1 MDEHEKKLN
10 EKHAPFAAKMR
21 EAGMGEVAVAAFLRA
36 LDFLEGGGAG
46 GIPESS
52 IEPADDLPRH
62 ADLKAAGSA
71 DLSRLVVIKLNGGL
85 GTGMGLERAK
95 SLLPVRDGQTF
106 LDLIAAQMEPRADR
120 PAPPRLLLM
129 NSFSTSADTRRHL
142 ADRDWLGGPDRWEIM
157 QNQVPKVLAD
167 TLLPA
172 SHSSQPDLEWC
183 PPGHGDIYTVLHEQK
198 WLDRLLDEGIEYAF
212 VSNSDNL
219 GASPDPALLQWFSET
234 GATFL
239 MEVTRR
245 TAADR
250 KGGHL
255 ARRRSD
261 DALILRESAQCPAAD
276 EAAFQDVS
284 RHRFFNTNNLW
295 LRLESLRD
303 ALRRHCGVLPLPVI
317 RNRKTLDPR
326 DPQSPLVFQL
336 ETAMGSAIECF
347 SGSQAI
353 EVGRERF
360 APVKTTADLL
370 VVRSDA
376 CITDDKGNV
385 RLDSARGGVPPDVD
399 LDGRWFKFV
408 DDFEKAFAAD
418 VPSLAECRSLK
429 VEGPVRFAEGTRLA
443 GDVVIRNES
452 ETWRELPPGT
462 YADGSFSV

>member
-1 MDEHEKKLN
+1 MDGQETKQN
-10 EKHAPFAAKMR
+10 GMGAPFAAKMR

-36 LDFLEGGGAG
+36 LDSLGAG
-46 GIPESS
+46 DAGAIPETA

-62 ADLKAAGSA
+62 ADLDAAGSS

-95 SLLPVRDGQTF
+95 SLLPVRDGRTF

-129 NSFSTSADTRRHL
+129 NSFSTSADTRHHL
-142 ADRDWLGGPDRWEIM
+142 AGCDWLGGPERWEIM

-167 TLLPA
+167 SLAPA
-172 SHSSQPDLEWC
+172 SRPSQPDLEWC

-219 GASPDPALLQWFSET
+219 GASPDPALLEWFAET

-261 DALILRESAQCPAAD
+261 GALILRESAQCPASD
-276 EAAFQDVS
+276 ESAFQDVA

-295 LRLESLRD
+295 LHLKSLRD
-303 ALRRHCGVLPLPVI
+303 ALHRYHGVLPLPVI
-317 RNRKTLDPR
+317 CNRKNLDPR
-326 DPQSPLVFQL
+326 DPQSPPVFQL

-347 SGSQAI
+347 PGSQAI

-376 CITDDKGNV
+376 CVTDDTGTV
-385 RLDSARGGVPPDVD
+385 RLDPARGGVPPDVD
-399 LDGRWFKFV
+399 LDARWFKFV
-408 DDFEKAFAAD
+408 DDFEKAFANG

-429 VEGPVRFAEGTRLA
+429 VEGPVLFAAGTRLA
-443 GDVVIRNES
+443 GDVTIRNDS
-452 ETWRELPPGT
+452 ETWRELPPETYSDGT
-462 YADGSFSV
+462 FSL